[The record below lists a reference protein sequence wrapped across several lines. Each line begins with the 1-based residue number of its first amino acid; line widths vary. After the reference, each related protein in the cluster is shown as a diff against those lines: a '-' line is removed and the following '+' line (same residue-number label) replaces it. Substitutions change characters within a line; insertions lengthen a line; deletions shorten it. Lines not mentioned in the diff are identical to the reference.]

1 MERNIVDGGNQSGSV
16 AGIWVYD
23 SDGVIVRRNT
33 VRNIVATAAAG
44 DGYGI
49 IVEESPNTQ
58 VLRNV
63 IANNDVGIWVDD
75 SASGQTADT
84 VVINDNNITSTVTN
98 ATGLRFDP
106 DPAATAP
113 LDARNNWWGAAS
125 GPRDD
130 DANTT
135 DCPEFVAP
143 GCTMAP
149 TAEGGGL
156 PVAVAP
162 PPVADDCGTTAG
174 TVTTCPYRTSPV
186 SGAGA

>member
-1 MERNIVDGGNQSGSV
+1 NIVDGGNQSGSV
-16 AGIWVYD
+16 VGIFVGGG

-63 IANNDVGIWVDD
+63 IANNDVGIWVNDA
-75 SASGQTADT
+75 ASGQTADT

-106 DPAATAP
+106 DPTPAN
-113 LDARNNWWGAAS
+113 LDATNNWWGAAS

-130 DANTT
+130 DADTN
-135 DCPEFVAP
+135 DCPEFVVP
-143 GCTMAP
+143 GCTIQP
-149 TAEGGGL
+149 TADGGGL
-156 PVAVAP
+156 PVAVGTANP
-162 PPVADDCGTTAG
+162 DDCGTTAG
-174 TVTTCPYRTSPV
+174 TVKTCPYRTSPV